1 MYLANHTYIWP
12 PRIVHDLRVCHWQVT
27 DHRAYDKTRVSGYPG
42 LDAVK
47 PVNPGLKN
55 NPRVCIPYMAV
66 ICESCGFRFIYIF
79 MRLLR
84 WRSST
89 SIISSASEAT
99 ALWRYRSFIIIIII
113 IIIHP
118 PPIKMEKFATRR
130 YAIFSPY
137 KLPKVNYSLL
147 LPTHYTEH
155 HPVIS
160 HRDVP
165 PQECCT
171 SGTPSAM
178 PKDRFPASTFDSHLQ
193 SASFGDHIAN

>member
-1 MYLANHTYIWP
+1 MI
-12 PRIVHDLRVCHWQVT
+12 RVKKWIARNSASVGIRLLT
-27 DHRAYDKTRVSGYPG
+27 
-42 LDAVK
+42 
-47 PVNPGLKN
+47 N
-55 NPRVCIPYMAV
+55 MAV

-84 WRSST
+84 SS
-89 SIISSASEAT
+89 
-99 ALWRYRSFIIIIII
+99 
-113 IIIHP
+113 

-130 YAIFSPY
+130 YAIFLPY
-137 KLPKVNYSLL
+137 KLVNHSLL

-178 PKDRFPASTFDSHLQ
+178 PKDCFPASTFDSHLQ

>member
-1 MYLANHTYIWP
+1 MIH
-12 PRIVHDLRVCHWQVT
+12 V
-27 DHRAYDKTRVSGYPG
+27 
-42 LDAVK
+42 
-47 PVNPGLKN
+47 LKWIARN
-55 NPRVCIPYMAV
+55 SASVGIRLLTNMAV

-84 WRSST
+84 
-89 SIISSASEAT
+89 
-99 ALWRYRSFIIIIII
+99 SFPAPLKPRHYGAIEVLLLLLLLLLFT
-113 IIIHP
+113 P

-137 KLPKVNYSLL
+137 KLPKVNHSLL

-160 HRDVP
+160 HRHVL

>member
-1 MYLANHTYIWP
+1 MKWIARNSAFVGIRLLTN
-12 PRIVHDLRVCHWQVT
+12 
-27 DHRAYDKTRVSGYPG
+27 
-42 LDAVK
+42 
-47 PVNPGLKN
+47 
-55 NPRVCIPYMAV
+55 MAV

-79 MRLLR
+79 D
-84 WRSST
+84 
-89 SIISSASEAT
+89 
-99 ALWRYRSFIIIIII
+99 SFIFLCVYFD
-113 IIIHP
+113 H

-137 KLPKVNYSLL
+137 KLPKVNHSLL

-193 SASFGDHIAN
+193 SASFGDYIAN

>member
-1 MYLANHTYIWP
+1 MSWSG
-12 PRIVHDLRVCHWQVT
+12 LREIQRLLGSVCLRTWQS
-27 DHRAYDKTRVSGYPG
+27 YVSHV
-42 LDAVK
+42 DFD
-47 PVNPGLKN
+47 
-55 NPRVCIPYMAV
+55 
-66 ICESCGFRFIYIF
+66 SFIFLCVYF
-79 MRLLR
+79 DGDRLLR
-84 WRSST
+84 
-89 SIISSASEAT
+89 
-99 ALWRYRSFIIIIII
+99 SFPAPLKPRHYGAIEVLLLLLLLLLFI
-113 IIIHP
+113 P

-137 KLPKVNYSLL
+137 KLPKVNHSLL

>member
-1 MYLANHTYIWP
+1 MI
-12 PRIVHDLRVCHWQVT
+12 RVMKWTARNSASVGIRLLT
-27 DHRAYDKTRVSGYPG
+27 
-42 LDAVK
+42 
-47 PVNPGLKN
+47 N
-55 NPRVCIPYMAV
+55 MAV

-84 WRSST
+84 
-89 SIISSASEAT
+89 
-99 ALWRYRSFIIIIII
+99 SFI
-113 IIIHP
+113 P

-137 KLPKVNYSLL
+137 KLPKVNHSLL

-160 HRDVP
+160 HRHVP

>member
-1 MYLANHTYIWP
+1 MWVMWISIHLYFYA
-12 PRIVHDLRVCHWQVT
+12 
-27 DHRAYDKTRVSGYPG
+27 
-42 LDAVK
+42 
-47 PVNPGLKN
+47 
-55 NPRVCIPYMAV
+55 
-66 ICESCGFRFIYIF
+66 
-79 MRLLR
+79 
-84 WRSST
+84 ST
-89 SIISSASEAT
+89 SII
-99 ALWRYRSFIIIIII
+99 
-113 IIIHP
+113 P

-178 PKDRFPASTFDSHLQ
+178 PKDCFPASTFDSHLQ
-193 SASFGDHIAN
+193 SASFGEQPTQLPIYLSYTINVNFQKYDTLCTHNKSVTSPLITWSWRQNVSLGIECRFRLVAIVINVKKTSVEV